1 MGRNMSLFKGAG
13 VAIITPFH
21 EDGSINYTEFER
33 LTEFQ
38 IQNGT
43 DAIIVAGTSGEA
55 STLTHGEQL
64 NLIRHCVRTVA
75 GRVPVIAGTGSNCT
89 KTAVELSVEAEKA
102 GADGVLLVSPY
113 YNKATQNGLYQHFK
127 TVAEAIQ
134 IPALLYNVPG
144 RTGCNIQPETIVRLC
159 REVKNIV
166 GVKDAGGN
174 ISQTAKLLALA
185 EGEVDVYSGN
195 DDQIVPVLSLG
206 GKGVISVLSNVAPR
220 QTHDICQLYFEGK
233 TAESAALQLQSM
245 ELIGALFCEVN
256 PIPVKSALN
265 LMGFAAGIPRM
276 PLTELE
282 EANRRRLE
290 QAMKA
295 YGILG

>member
-1 MGRNMSLFKGAG
+1 MSIFKGAG

-21 EDGSINYTEFER
+21 EDGSINYTEFDR
-33 LTEFQ
+33 LAEFQ
-38 IQNGT
+38 IQNGS

-64 NLIRHCVRTVA
+64 NLIRRCVRTVA
-75 GRVPVIAGTGSNCT
+75 GRLPVIAGTGSNCT

-102 GADGVLLVSPY
+102 GADGILLVSPY

-134 IPALLYNVPG
+134 IPVLLYNVPG

-174 ISQTAKLLALA
+174 ISQTARLLALA
-185 EGEVDVYSGN
+185 EGDVDVYSGN

-233 TAESAALQLQSM
+233 TAKSAALQLQSM
-245 ELIGALFCEVN
+245 ELIEALFCEVN

-282 EANRRRLE
+282 ETNKRRLE
-290 QAMKA
+290 QAMKV

>member
-1 MGRNMSLFKGAG
+1 MSIFKGAG

-21 EDGSINYTEFER
+21 EDGSINYTEFDR
-33 LTEFQ
+33 LAEFQ
-38 IQNGT
+38 IQNGS

-64 NLIRHCVRTVA
+64 NLIRRCVRTVA
-75 GRVPVIAGTGSNCT
+75 GRLPVIAGTGSNCT

-102 GADGVLLVSPY
+102 GADGILLVSPY

-134 IPALLYNVPG
+134 IPVLLYNVPG

-185 EGEVDVYSGN
+185 EGDVDVYSGN

-233 TAESAALQLQSM
+233 TAKSAALQLQSM
-245 ELIGALFCEVN
+245 ELIEALFCEVN

-282 EANRRRLE
+282 ETNKRRLE
-290 QAMKA
+290 QAMKV

>member
-1 MGRNMSLFKGAG
+1 MSIFKGAG

-21 EDGSINYTEFER
+21 EDGSINYIEFDR
-33 LTEFQ
+33 LAEFQ
-38 IQNGT
+38 IQNGS

-55 STLTHGEQL
+55 STRTHGEQL

-75 GRVPVIAGTGSNCT
+75 GRLPVIAGTGSNCT
-89 KTAVELSVEAEKA
+89 NTAVELSVEAEKA
-102 GADGVLLVSPY
+102 GADGILLVSPY

-134 IPALLYNVPG
+134 IPVLLYNVPG

-174 ISQTAKLLALA
+174 ISQTARLLALA
-185 EGEVDVYSGN
+185 EGDVDVYSGN

-206 GKGVISVLSNVAPR
+206 GKGVISVLSNVVPR

-233 TAESAALQLQSM
+233 TAKSAALQLQSM
-245 ELIGALFCEVN
+245 ELIEALFCEVN

-282 EANRRRLE
+282 ETNKRRLE
-290 QAMKA
+290 LAMKA